1 MLKNLLRLLPVVALA
16 VVAALPA
23 SASAAG
29 GGGGGGTGI
38 TMTIGSASMEGR
50 LLVTVPVTI
59 QCSGPIADAPLGFG
73 SINVS
78 VEQAFGKSVSH
89 GSGGVSLTV
98 CPSSPQ
104 TFDVLVTPDLYPVP
118 SSAFHGGTAIAD
130 ASAFASDPTFTIFV
144 GGSAGPQIVK
154 L

>member
-1 MLKNLLRLLPVVALA
+1 MLKNFLRLLPVAALA
-16 VVAALPA
+16 VVAALPTP
-23 SASAAG
+23 AAAA
-29 GGGGGGTGI
+29 GGGGGTGI
-38 TMTIGSASMEGR
+38 TVTIGSATMAGKV
-50 LLVTVPVTI
+50 LVTVPVTI
-59 QCSGPIADAPLGFG
+59 QCSGPLADAPLGFG
-73 SINVS
+73 SINVT

-118 SSAFHGGTAIAD
+118 STAFHGGTAIAS
-130 ASAFASDPTFTIFV
+130 ASAFAVDPTFTIGE
-144 GGSAGPQIVK
+144 GGSAGPQIIK